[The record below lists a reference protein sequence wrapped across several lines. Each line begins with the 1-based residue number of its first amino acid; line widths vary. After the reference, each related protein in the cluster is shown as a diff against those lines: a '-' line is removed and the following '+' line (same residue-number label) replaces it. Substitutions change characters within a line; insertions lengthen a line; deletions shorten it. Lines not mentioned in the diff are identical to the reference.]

1 MEKSEKEKLR
11 AYLMGIVSNLPD
23 SPGCYQYLDETGT
36 IIYIGK
42 AKNLKRRVYSY
53 FSKEHDSRKTAILV
67 SKIRDIKYIVV
78 KTEEDALLLENNLIK
93 QWSPRYNI
101 LLKDGKTY
109 PSIVVTNEY
118 LPRIFQTR
126 KIDKRMGTYFGPYSH
141 VPTMYLLLELI
152 KKLYPLRRCREAITA
167 DSIAKHKHKECL
179 EYHIKNCKAPCTLRQ
194 SHEEYME
201 NIAEAKEILKGNT
214 AQLERQMLQ
223 RMQEHA
229 AKLEFE
235 EAEAIKK
242 KYLLLENYRSKSEVV
257 SNSLHN
263 IDVFNIENDEKRAY
277 INYLH
282 VTNGCITQ
290 AFTFEYAKRIEE
302 TDEDLLAAGI
312 IEMRQRYCSESKEV
326 IVPFPVKHLGDELTI
341 TVPLKGDKKK
351 LLELSRLNVLQY
363 KKDRIA
369 QSDKL
374 NPEQKQ
380 VRLMKELQNALQLP
394 TLPMQIECFDNSNIS
409 GTDAVAGCV
418 VFKKA
423 KPSKQDYRKYNIKT
437 VDGPDDYASMQEV
450 VRRRYSRMIEEGTS
464 LPDLIITDGGRGQM
478 EVVREVVEDELHL
491 SIPIAGLAKDDR
503 HRTNELLYGFPPQ
516 IIAMKTDSLL
526 FRFLTQIQDEVHRFA
541 ITFHRDKRSKH
552 QVASILDNI
561 SGIGPKTK
569 TLLLN
574 KWHSVKRIREA
585 EENELAA
592 VIGIAKAKILK
603 EMLAEDNEKL

>member
-11 AYLMGIVSNLPD
+11 VYLMGIVSNLPEK
-23 SPGCYQYLDETGT
+23 PGCYQYLDETGT
-36 IIYIGK
+36 IIYVGK

-126 KIDKRMGTYFGPYSH
+126 KINKSIGTYFGPYSH
-141 VPTMYLLLELI
+141 IPTMYLLLELI
-152 KKLYPLRRCREAITA
+152 KKLYPLRRCRETITA
-167 DSIAKHKHKECL
+167 DSIKKHKHKECL

-194 SHEEYME
+194 SRDEYLE
-201 NIAEAKEILKGNT
+201 YITEAKEILKGNT
-214 AQLERQMLQ
+214 AQLERQLLDKME
-223 RMQEHA
+223 EHA

-257 SNSLHN
+257 SSTLHN
-263 IDVFNIENDEKRAY
+263 IDVFNIENNDKVAY

-290 AFTFEYAKRIEE
+290 AFTFEYMKRLEE
-302 TDEDLLAAGI
+302 SNEELLAAGI
-312 IEMRQRYCSESKEV
+312 IEMRQRYKSESKEV
-326 IVPFPVKHLGDELTI
+326 IVPFPVEHLGTDI
-341 TVPLKGDKKK
+341 IVTVPLKGDKKK
-351 LLELSRLNVLQY
+351 LLELSKLNVLQY
-363 KKDRIA
+363 KKDRIS

-380 VRLMKELQNALQLP
+380 VRLMKELQDALQLP
-394 TLPMQIECFDNSNIS
+394 TLPMHIECFDNSNIS
-409 GTDAVAGCV
+409 GKDAVAGCV
-418 VFKKA
+418 VFRKC
-423 KPSKQDYRKYNIKT
+423 KPSKKDYRKYNIKT
-437 VDGPDDYASMQEV
+437 VEGPDDYASMQEV
-450 VRRRYSRMIEEGTS
+450 VRRRYSRMMKEENP

-503 HRTNELLYGFPPQ
+503 HRTNELLYGFPPKV
-516 IIAMKTDSLL
+516 IEMKTDSPL
-526 FRFLTQIQDEVHRFA
+526 FRLLTHIQDEVHRYA

-552 QVASILDNI
+552 QVASVLDNI
-561 SGIGPKTK
+561 PGIGPKTK
-569 TLLLN
+569 ELLLN
-574 KWHSVKRIREA
+574 KWHSIKRIREA

-592 VIGIAKAKILK
+592 VIGAARAKIIK
-603 EMLAEDNEKL
+603 EHLTQES

>member
-1 MEKSEKEKLR
+1 MEKSEKEKLHV
-11 AYLMGIVSNLPD
+11 YLMGIVSNLPEK
-23 SPGCYQYLDETGT
+23 PGCYQYLDETGT
-36 IIYIGK
+36 IIYVGK

-126 KIDKRMGTYFGPYSH
+126 KISKSIGTYFGPYSH
-141 VPTMYLLLELI
+141 IPTMYLLLELI
-152 KKLYPLRRCREAITA
+152 KKLYPLRRCRETITA
-167 DSIAKHKHKECL
+167 DSIKKHKHKECL
-179 EYHIKNCKAPCTLRQ
+179 EYHIKNCKSPCTLRQ
-194 SHEEYME
+194 SRDEYLE
-201 NIAEAKEILKGNT
+201 YITEAKEILKGNT
-214 AQLERQMLQ
+214 AQLERQLLDKME
-223 RMQEHA
+223 EHA

-257 SNSLHN
+257 SSTLHN
-263 IDVFNIENDEKRAY
+263 IDVFNIENNDKVAY

-290 AFTFEYAKRIEE
+290 AFTFEYMKRLEE
-302 TDEDLLAAGI
+302 SNEELLAAGI
-312 IEMRQRYCSESKEV
+312 IEMRQRYKSESKEV
-326 IVPFPVKHLGDELTI
+326 IVPFPVEHLGTDI
-341 TVPLKGDKKK
+341 IVTVPLKGDKKK
-351 LLELSRLNVLQY
+351 LLELSKLNVLQY
-363 KKDRIA
+363 KKDRIS

-380 VRLMKELQNALQLP
+380 VRLMKELQDALQLP
-394 TLPMQIECFDNSNIS
+394 TLPMHIECFDNSNIS
-409 GTDAVAGCV
+409 GKDAVAGCV
-418 VFKKA
+418 VFRKC
-423 KPSKQDYRKYNIKT
+423 KPSKKDYRKYNIKT
-437 VDGPDDYASMQEV
+437 VEGPDDYSSMQEV
-450 VRRRYSRMIEEGTS
+450 VRRRYSRMMKEENP

-503 HRTNELLYGFPPQ
+503 HRTNELLYGFPPKV
-516 IIAMKTDSLL
+516 IEMKTDSPL
-526 FRFLTQIQDEVHRFA
+526 FRLLTQIQDEVHRYA

-552 QVASILDNI
+552 QVASVLDNI
-561 SGIGPKTK
+561 PGIGPKTK
-569 TLLLN
+569 ELLLN
-574 KWHSVKRIREA
+574 KWHSIKRIREA

-592 VIGIAKAKILK
+592 VIGAARAKIIK
-603 EMLAEDNEKL
+603 EHLTQES